1 MISNVADLVKR
12 KTITKL
18 NINKPKDYIDA
29 AKETLGNLQ
38 PENLPSQSVLNTILF
53 YYAKEIISNYTK
65 TIEPLEDDYKELK
78 DKCVDVLY
86 PDVSVNNKC
95 EAFVIGYEKAINS
108 YVSDIK
114 KYNENIKDYNDIL
127 EENDTKIEEVKLT
140 IDYIDVDGDRKYL
153 GKN

>member
-1 MISNVADLVKR
+1 MYSLVSLELEILTTSPVAKASFLLLPYLSF
-12 KTITKL
+12 KL
-18 NINKPKDYIDA
+18 TTDKPLYI
-29 AKETLGNLQ
+29 
-38 PENLPSQSVLNTILF
+38 V
-53 YYAKEIISNYTK
+53 
-65 TIEPLEDDYKELK
+65 LK

-114 KYNENIKDYNDIL
+114 KYNENIKDYNDVL
-127 EENDTKIEEVKLT
+127 EETDTKIEEVKLT
-140 IDYIDVDGDRKYL
+140 VDYIDVDGDRKYL

>member
-1 MISNVADLVKR
+1 M
-12 KTITKL
+12 
-18 NINKPKDYIDA
+18 
-29 AKETLGNLQ
+29 
-38 PENLPSQSVLNTILF
+38 
-53 YYAKEIISNYTK
+53 
-65 TIEPLEDDYKELK
+65 K

-114 KYNENIKDYNDIL
+114 KYNENIKDYNDVL

-140 IDYIDVDGDRKYL
+140 TNYIDVDGDRKYL

>member
-1 MISNVADLVKR
+1 MYYEDLKNND
-12 KTITKL
+12 TK
-18 NINKPKDYIDA
+18 Y
-29 AKETLGNLQ
+29 
-38 PENLPSQSVLNTILF
+38 
-53 YYAKEIISNYTK
+53 KEIISNYTK

-78 DKCVDVLY
+78 DNCVDVLY

-114 KYNENIKDYNDIL
+114 KYNENIKDYHDVL